1 MKVTYCL
8 KNCLYIQKTDKIWF
22 EIYIKYG
29 LHQTNLGQNWIY
41 IITYQIALNTT
52 LSFYAGK

>member
-8 KNCLYIQKTDKIWF
+8 KNCLHMQKTDKIWF

-29 LHQTNLGQNWIY
+29 LHQTNMGQNWIY
-41 IITYQIALNTT
+41 IITYQI
-52 LSFYAGK
+52 